1 MLISSLQLR
10 HIGTCPMKMNKLI
23 SSCVLIFVGISLQG
37 CPSGMADLQE
47 FVGTAKNKFQGS
59 VEPLPQFKPP
69 EIYAYR
75 SERNPF
81 EPLSVLEQ
89 ETSARQKGVNA
100 PTDRALE
107 PLEYFPLDSLSMVG
121 TLDRGGIKWGL
132 VKDAEGK
139 IHRVKNDNYIGQNY
153 GAITSIDASSILITE
168 LIQDSSGL
176 WAERISQLHIG
187 E

>member
-1 MLISSLQLR
+1 
-10 HIGTCPMKMNKLI
+10 MKMNKKTSIVSILI
-23 SSCVLIFVGISLQG
+23 LLSTLSACTSET
-37 CPSGMADLQE
+37 ADLQQ
-47 FVGTAKNKFQGS
+47 FVDVTKTKFQGS

-69 EIYAYR
+69 EIHAFR

-81 EPLSVLEQ
+81 QPLSSIDQKTAV
-89 ETSARQKGVNA
+89 QKGANA

-132 VKDAEGK
+132 IKDTEGK
-139 IHRVKNDNYIGQNY
+139 IHRVKEKNYIGQNY
-153 GAITSIDASSILITE
+153 GAITNIDSSSISITE
-168 LIQDSSGL
+168 LIQDPSGL

>member
-1 MLISSLQLR
+1 
-10 HIGTCPMKMNKLI
+10 MKMNKLI
-23 SSCVLIFVGISLQG
+23 SNYTGLCACLLLQG
-37 CPSGMADLQE
+37 CPSGVVDLQE
-47 FVGTAKNKFQGS
+47 YVETTKNKFQGS

-81 EPLSVLEQ
+81 EALSVIEQ
-89 ETSARQKGVNA
+89 EAVVRAGANA
-100 PTDRALE
+100 PQDRALE
-107 PLEYFPLDSLSMVG
+107 PLEYFPLDALSMVG
-121 TLDRGGIKWGL
+121 TLDRGGINWGL
-132 VKDAEGK
+132 IKDSEGK

-153 GAITSIDASSILITE
+153 GAITDVNSSHISITE

-176 WAERISQLHIG
+176 WKERVSQLHIG

>member
-1 MLISSLQLR
+1 
-10 HIGTCPMKMNKLI
+10 MKMNSILLKL
-23 SSCVLIFVGISLQG
+23 VGIFLCGFLQG
-37 CPSGMADLQE
+37 CSDGMGDLQA
-47 FVGTAKNKFQGS
+47 FVDASKDKFHGS

-81 EPLSVLEQ
+81 EPLSAIEQ
-89 ETSARQKGVNA
+89 KAVVSGSVNA
-100 PTDRALE
+100 PKDRALE

-121 TLDRGGIKWGL
+121 TLDRGGVQWGL
-132 VKDAEGK
+132 VKDTEGK
-139 IHRVKNDNYIGQNY
+139 IHRVKKGNYIGQNY
-153 GAITSIDASSILITE
+153 GSISDVNSSNISITE

-176 WAERISQLHIG
+176 WAERVSQLHIG

>member
-1 MLISSLQLR
+1 
-10 HIGTCPMKMNKLI
+10 MKMNNYI
-23 SSCVLIFVGISLQG
+23 SAAFIAAPLIFLSA
-37 CPSGMADLQE
+37 CSNETADLQQY
-47 FVGTAKNKFQGS
+47 VDVTKTKFQGS

-69 EIYAYR
+69 EIHSFR

-81 EPLSVLEQ
+81 RPLGTIEQKSVAK
-89 ETSARQKGVNA
+89 SGANA

-132 VKDAEGK
+132 VKDTEGK
-139 IHRVKNDNYIGQNY
+139 IHRVKKNNYIGQNY
-153 GAITSIDASSILITE
+153 GAITEINSTSISITE
-168 LIQDSSGL
+168 LIQDPSGL
-176 WAERISQLHIG
+176 WAERVSQLHIG